1 MAVNK
6 PKKPTKK
13 VIDVKAPEEVK
24 ANASSRPI
32 IVNNRPLAQ
41 DPMMASDT
49 SETASAPPLV
59 GHHERKIMPLSE
71 NDKEDSNEADAANGE
86 SGPTASELVSK
97 LEARNAK
104 SKAVLGGRVSD
115 DKVDEKAEASEA
127 QSSSTSEASGAED
140 ASQAD
145 DNADDK
151 KTDTSAAE
159 TKTEPTEEKAGDG
172 ASDST
177 DSSSD
182 ESQSSEQK
190 PAEKK
195 SEADNEA
202 ELEAE
207 AKRQAELDELVESGK
222 YFVPINQVRKRHDRR
237 LLAALIIILLA
248 IVAVDLLYDSGVLKS
263 SGFTYHTHFFH
274 H

>member
-1 MAVNK
+1 MADK
-6 PKKPTKK
+6 PRKSTKK
-13 VIDVKAPEEVK
+13 VIDVKAPDEVK
-24 ANASSRPI
+24 ASASSRPI

-41 DPMMASDT
+41 DPMVASEAN
-49 SETASAPPLV
+49 ETASTPPLV
-59 GHHERKIMPLSE
+59 AHHERKIMPLSA
-71 NDKEDSNEADAANGE
+71 NDKEDSSEADTTAADDK

-104 SKAVLGGRVSD
+104 SKTVLGARVSE
-115 DKVDEKAEASEA
+115 DKADEKTDEK
-127 QSSSTSEASGAED
+127 AED
-140 ASQAD
+140 ASQAG
-145 DNADDK
+145 DNTDNK
-151 KTDTSAAE
+151 KADTSAAE
-159 TKTEPTEEKAGDG
+159 TKTESSEEKTEDD

-177 DSSSD
+177 DSNSD

-207 AKRQAELDELVESGK
+207 AKRQAELDELAQSGK

-237 LLAALIIILLA
+237 LLAVLIIILLA

-263 SGFTYHTHFFH
+263 SSFTYHTHFFH